1 MILVGVDQIE
11 FDDSFLQNDPK
22 VKEFM
27 NVKQHKMT
35 KDFEWEY
42 HS

>member
-1 MILVGVDQIE
+1 MDSGIINVKMILVGVDQIE

-27 NVKQHKMT
+27 NVK
-35 KDFEWEY
+35 
-42 HS
+42 